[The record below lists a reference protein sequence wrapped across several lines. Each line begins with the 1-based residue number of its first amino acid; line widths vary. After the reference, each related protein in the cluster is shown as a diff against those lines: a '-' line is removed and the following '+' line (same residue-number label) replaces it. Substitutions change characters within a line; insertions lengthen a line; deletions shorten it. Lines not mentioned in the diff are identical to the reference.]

1 MSEHMR
7 VHGPERLRVYGLA
20 LSLAGQVESLL
31 SEARCSTS
39 LADQLQ
45 RAADSVVLNIAEGS
59 AHFSPGRKLYH
70 YQTAHGSAAECV
82 AALTR
87 LRAQNPNLNI
97 FRARTTADMISGM
110 LVGLI
115 HAQQARIK

>member
-1 MSEHMR
+1 MGEHTK

-20 LSLAGQVESLL
+20 LSLAEQVESLL
-31 SEARCSTS
+31 CNARCTGS

-70 YQTAHGSAAECV
+70 YQTAHGSSAECV
-82 AALTR
+82 AALMR
-87 LRAQNPNLNI
+87 LRTQNPELNV
-97 FRARTTADMISGM
+97 FRARATGEMVSGM

-115 HAQQARIK
+115 HAQQARVR